1 MTTLSRPPAD
11 HSPPR
16 PGGKAALRNWLLF
29 GLQDSKG
36 AHQGPGAVSD
46 AHVKKHSW
54 WQVMCLTGVD
64 YFSTLGYQPAIA
76 ALAAGVISPL
86 ATVVL
91 VAVTLLGALP
101 VYRRVA
107 GESHRGEGSIAML
120 ERLMPRWGGK
130 LLVLVLLGFA
140 ATDFMIT
147 MTLSAADATAHVI
160 QNPIVPGWLQGQN
173 VAVTLFLLALLAVVF
188 LRGFKEAIGVAVTL
202 VALYLGLNV
211 VVVAA
216 TLFEVFT
223 HPVAV
228 GDWWTALWTAHGDPF
243 MVIGIA
249 LLVFPKLAL
258 GLSGFETGVAVMP
271 QIQGHDDDTE
281 ENPVGR
287 IKGARRLLTT
297 AAVIMSAFLVTTS
310 FITVVLI
317 PEQDFQPGG
326 QANGRALAFLAHEY
340 LGIGFGTVYDI
351 STIAILW
358 FAGASAMAGL
368 LNLVPRYLPR
378 YGMAPGWAKAV
389 RPLVLVFTLVGFLIT
404 FLFDADVDAQGGAY
418 ATGVLVLMTSAAVAV
433 TLSARRSRQRKRTV
447 GFGIIAVVFIYTT
460 IANIFERPEGIRIA
474 AVFIAGIIVIS
485 LLSRVRRSFE
495 LHATHVHLDRQAL
508 EFMSSNLTGP
518 IALIA
523 HEPLRLTAEAY
534 RDKLTSAIEVSHIP
548 VDYQALFL
556 EVIVDDSSDFE
567 TELEVRG
574 VVRHGHQILEV
585 HGPVVPNTIASVLLH
600 IRDVTGLMPHIYFRW
615 TEGNPVINL
624 LRFLFLGEGE
634 IAPVTREVLREAEP
648 DVTKRPWVHV
658 G

>member
-1 MTTLSRPPAD
+1 MTTMSRPPAD
-11 HSPPR
+11 PSAAR
-16 PGGKAALRNWLLF
+16 PGARENFRSWLLF
-29 GLQDSKG
+29 GLQDAKG
-36 AHQGPGAVSD
+36 VHQGPGAVSD
-46 AHVKKHSW
+46 SHLKKHAW

-86 ATVVL
+86 ATLVL

-147 MTLSAADATAHVI
+147 MTLSAADATAHAI
-160 QNPIVPGWLQGQN
+160 QNPFVPGWLQGQN
-173 VAVTLFLLALLAVVF
+173 VPVTLFLLALLGAVF
-188 LRGFKEAIGVAVTL
+188 LRGFKEAIGVAVVL
-202 VALYLGLNV
+202 VGIYLILNV
-211 VVVAA
+211 VVVITT
-216 TLFEVFT
+216 TLEVFA
-223 HPVAV
+223 HPAAV
-228 GDWWTALWTAHGDPF
+228 GDWWLALTTSHGNPF
-243 MVIGIA
+243 MVVGIA

-271 QIQGHDDDTE
+271 QIQGRPGDTE
-281 ENPVGR
+281 ENPAGR
-287 IKGARRLLTT
+287 IEGARRLLTT
-297 AAVIMSAFLVTTS
+297 AAVIMSAFLIATS

-317 PEQDFQPGG
+317 PAQEFEPGG

-340 LGIGFGTVYDI
+340 LGAGFGTVYDI

-389 RPLVLVFTLVGFLIT
+389 RPLVLVFTLIGFLIT
-404 FLFDADVDAQGGAY
+404 WLFNADVDAQGGAY

-433 TLSARRSRQRKRTV
+433 TLSARRRQQRKRTV
-447 GFGIIAVVFIYTT
+447 GFGVIAVVFIYTT

-474 AVFIAGIIVIS
+474 AVFILGIIVIS
-485 LLSRVRRSFE
+485 LLSRIRRSFE

-508 EFMSSNLTGP
+508 EFMSDVLDGP
-518 IALIA
+518 LAIIS
-523 HEPLRLTAEAY
+523 HEPLRLTPEAY
-534 RDKLTSAIEVSHIP
+534 REKLTSAIEVSHLP
-548 VDYQALFL
+548 VDQQALFL

-574 VVRHGHQILEV
+574 VVRHGYRILEV

-615 TEGNPVINL
+615 TEGNPVVNL

-648 DVTKRPWVHV
+648 DVTRRPWVHV